1 MKRSDAL
8 FIAWDTWSR
17 RPVGLSE
24 WFGLEPVFISP
35 FQKRGLGWKLFF
47 PIDYLMK
54 SLLTLAELLKH
65 RPRIV
70 FAQSGP
76 SFCPMIVAFY
86 CLFFKCRMVV
96 DCHNSAFEKPW
107 IQVPFYLRTLRNAN
121 LVLVHNDEWFDY
133 LQSHYPD
140 LPLVCLPDPVP
151 EFPEK
156 QTTGSHVLISVSYSP
171 DEPVR
176 EVLKGIRIYRHRGGK
191 LEFKI
196 TGNWR
201 KKGKLCLQ
209 FHEVD
214 GLEFTGFV
222 SNERYQELLLTA
234 VGVGAFSVRDM
245 VQQCATVEAVG
256 AGIPIV
262 TSGSSTNRRL
272 FPQGA
277 VLSLNEPEPIANAF
291 FELEANQEK
300 LKREISELA
309 SCFKED
315 WIRRAETIRRRIW
328 GN

>member
-1 MKRSDAL
+1 LKKSEAL
-8 FIAWDTWSR
+8 FIAWVTWSR

-24 WFGLEPVFISP
+24 WFGLEPIFIDLFP
-35 FQKRGLGWKLFF
+35 KRGLFWNLFF

-54 SLLTLAELLKH
+54 SLSTLAELLKH

-76 SFCPMIVAFY
+76 SFCPMTVSFY
-86 CLFFKCRMVV
+86 RLFFKCRMVV

-107 IQVPFYLRTLRNAN
+107 IQVPFYLRILRNAN

-133 LQSHYPD
+133 LQKQYPD
-140 LPLVCLPDPVP
+140 VPLFCLPDPIP
-151 EFPEK
+151 EFPED
-156 QTTGSHVLISVSYSP
+156 QNTGSHVLISMSYSA
-171 DEPVR
+171 DEPIR
-176 EVLKGIRIYRHRGGK
+176 EVLEGIRIYRHRGGK

-201 KKGKLCLQ
+201 KMEKLCLP

-222 SNERYQELLLTA
+222 SNERYQEFLLTA
-234 VGVGAFSVRDM
+234 AGVGAFSVRDM

-262 TSGSSTNRRL
+262 TSDSSTSRRL

-277 VLSLNEPEPIANAF
+277 VLTLNEPEPIADAF
-291 FELEANQEK
+291 CKLEANQGK
-300 LKREISELA
+300 LKMEIFKLA
-309 SCFKED
+309 SSLKKD
-315 WIRRAETIRRRIW
+315 WIQRAETVRRRIW